1 MANAQI
7 RIGNYCLLETIG
19 VGTFGKVKLA
29 VHSHT
34 GHKVAMKIV
43 NRRKIASLDMVDR
56 LKREVQ
62 YLKLLRHPH
71 IIKLYEVIST
81 PTDIIL
87 VMEYAGGE
95 LFNYIVDKG
104 KMSESD
110 SRHLFQQLICALEHC
125 HKHKIVHR
133 DLKPENVLMDEYGNL
148 KIADFGLSNF
158 MNDGDFLKTSCGS
171 PNYAAPEVISGRL
184 YAGPEIDI
192 WSCGVILYVM
202 ICGRLPFDDEYIPNL
217 FKKINGGI
225 FVLPQFLSVSVR
237 ELISAMLVV
246 DPIKRITIPEI
257 RRTEWFNTDLPK
269 YLELRPE
276 IPQET
281 FSYLDETVVEY
292 LIKKMSFSRETIYHA
307 LEEAGNNQ
315 IKVAY
320 QLVID
325 QRHMVAEGTVSL
337 NANVKGFLSSSP
349 PAWNL
354 PTSKTNAYLF
364 RVSSLAPRLVSPDA
378 PTPSPAPKIPSPRSA
393 ESSPMPKRTI
403 QHKSSIQILDATLP
417 KLDPRRDIEE
427 DRRGKTRSRWH
438 YGIRSKSDPL
448 DIMFEIYRALGN
460 ASMKWKTV
468 DPFKIRCLHITS
480 RGQEIKVDIQLL
492 KIENGSYL
500 VDFKNVASNLEFIA
514 DPEDDDSHQCS
525 KVFSFFDACTR
536 LITELAISS

>member
-354 PTSKTNAYLF
+354 PTSKSKLPSTSF
-364 RVSSLAPRLVSPDA
+364 SEPDA